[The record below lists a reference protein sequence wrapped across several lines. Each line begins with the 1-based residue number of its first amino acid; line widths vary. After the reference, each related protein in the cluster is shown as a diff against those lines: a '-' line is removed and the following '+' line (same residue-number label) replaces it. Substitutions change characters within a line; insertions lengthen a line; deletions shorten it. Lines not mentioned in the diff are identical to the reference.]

1 MLDNDTRTMAS
12 DANASVSGDTPR
24 YVQHSVVITH
34 SLKIAPRMVIGIAS
48 DTILSVD
55 TITRAL
61 RSIIP
66 FYCPR

>member
-1 MLDNDTRTMAS
+1 MAS
-12 DANASVSGDTPR
+12 DANGSVSG
-24 YVQHSVVITH
+24 YVLHSVVITH

-61 RSIIP
+61 RSIIL